1 MRYEDIE
8 VLLKQI
14 RDEASAGG
22 NTRERIYW
30 ALKSVLDYA
39 HNGIT
44 AIPVGNAR
52 EYVPATGN
60 TILKPQTETIIDKA
74 LSDGDSISV
83 TLPSGDA
90 TKMTW
95 AILIFSTGTGIPMLT
110 LPNNI
115 IWSGETAPTLEPNTI
130 YRILFNI
137 YEIKVL
143 VNTY

>member
-1 MRYEDIE
+1 MKYEDIE
-8 VLLKQI
+8 ALLRQI

-39 HNGIT
+39 HNGIA

-60 TILKPQTETIIDKA
+60 TILKPHTETIIDKA
-74 LSDGDSISV
+74 LSAGDSISV

-95 AILIFSTGTGIPMLT
+95 AIFIFSTGAGIPTLT

-115 IWSGETAPTLEPNTI
+115 IWQGETAPTLEPNTI

-137 YEIKVL
+137 YDDKIL
-143 VNTY
+143 ANTY

>member
-39 HNGIT
+39 NNGIT

-52 EYVPATGN
+52 EYVPAVGN

-74 LSDGDSISV
+74 LSAGDSISV
-83 TLPSGDA
+83 TLPGGDA
-90 TKMTW
+90 TNMTW

-130 YRILFNI
+130 YRLLFNI
-137 YEIKVL
+137 YESKVL

>member
-39 HNGIT
+39 NNGIT

-74 LSDGDSISV
+74 LSAGDSISI

-90 TKMTW
+90 TKMTR
-95 AILIFSTGTGIPMLT
+95 AILIFSTGAGIPMLT

-115 IWSGETAPTLEPNTI
+115 IWSGDTAPTLEPNTI
-130 YRILFNI
+130 YRLLFNI
-137 YEIKVL
+137 YKSKVL

>member
-74 LSDGDSISV
+74 LSDGD
-83 TLPSGDA
+83 A
-90 TKMTW
+90 AEW
-95 AILIFSTGTGIPMLT
+95 
-110 LPNNI
+110 
-115 IWSGETAPTLEPNTI
+115 
-130 YRILFNI
+130 
-137 YEIKVL
+137 
-143 VNTY
+143 

>member
-8 VLLKQI
+8 ELLKQI
-14 RDEASAGG
+14 RNEASVGG

-52 EYVPATGN
+52 EYVPAVGN
-60 TILKPQTETIIDKA
+60 IVLKPQTETVVDRS
-74 LSDGDSISV
+74 LSAGDSISIM
-83 TLPSGDA
+83 LPSGDA

-95 AILIFSTGTGIPMLT
+95 AILIFSTGTGIPTLT

-115 IWSGETAPTLEPNTI
+115 IWSGDTAPTLEPKTI
-130 YRILFNI
+130 YRLLFNI
-137 YEIKVL
+137 YESKVL